1 MNILRS
7 HLTLFAENLKIFL
20 TLTADLIDFAPLFRR
35 GGTCFLSS
43 LVHNEGPSGVEI
55 LQLLRTA

>member
-1 MNILRS
+1 MSILRS
-7 HLTLFAENLKIFL
+7 NLPLFAENLKIFL

-43 LVHNEGPSGVEI
+43 LVHNEGPSVAQG
-55 LQLLRTA
+55 